1 MVLKSINHQL
11 LPSELLI
18 TQMKD
23 VFTPEKITWNPLKG
37 HLEEPGIE

>member
-18 TQMKD
+18 IQMKD
-23 VFTPEKITWNPLKG
+23 VFTPEKVTWKPPKV